1 MQISRVQPN
10 RRQFNR
16 HMSAGFAAL
25 LTLAYTQA
33 HALSLADLTDK
44 DAGQGLKAALEKG
57 AQAAVSLLGQADGF
71 MGNETVRIGLPGY
84 LNDAS
89 KLLKRFGLGQKV
101 DELVL
106 AMNRAAESAIPL
118 SKDLLAGA
126 IQSMSVSDAKSI
138 LSGGD
143 TSVTEFFSSKTRE
156 PMAAKF
162 LPAVTQATEK
172 VGAASL
178 YNEVAGKAANF
189 GVVNKDN
196 ANVQQYVTGK
206 SLDGLYLMIGEE
218 EKKLRQNPAAAGSA
232 LLSKVFGA
240 VR

>member
-1 MQISRVQPN
+1 
-10 RRQFNR
+10 
-16 HMSAGFAAL
+16 
-25 LTLAYTQA
+25 
-33 HALSLADLTDK
+33 
-44 DAGQGLKAALEKG
+44 
-57 AQAAVSLLGQADGF
+57 
-71 MGNETVRIGLPGY
+71 
-84 LNDAS
+84 
-89 KLLKRFGLGQKV
+89 
-101 DELVL
+101 
-106 AMNRAAESAIPL
+106 L

-143 TSVTEFFSSKTRE
+143 TSVTAFFSTKTRE
-156 PMAAKF
+156 PTAAKF

-206 SLDGLYLMIGEE
+206 SLDGLYAMIAEE